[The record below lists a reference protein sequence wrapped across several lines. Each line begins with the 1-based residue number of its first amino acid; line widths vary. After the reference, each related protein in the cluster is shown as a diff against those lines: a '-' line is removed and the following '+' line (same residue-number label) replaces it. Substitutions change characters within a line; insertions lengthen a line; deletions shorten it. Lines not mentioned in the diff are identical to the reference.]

1 MDELLSL
8 FDCDDNNNTHEEET
22 YNNNYRDQTSSL
34 TTFVDAASS
43 SIQQSSSVRNHSSQQ
58 QQQQQQRQNDPLT
71 GLRIVDRRTSHATL
85 LDIYSNFI
93 YAPCS
98 IVAAASR
105 NEWNTNYLI
114 SSANN
119 ADGGGKTQ
127 LATCGILTSD
137 VYSQISPKSGKAF
150 AILSLGSLTP
160 LSSSSSII
168 GIGGDNTVRPSITVF
183 LFGNLIGITCRYY

>member
-43 SIQQSSSVRNHSSQQ
+43 SIQQSSSVRNHSSR
-58 QQQQQQRQNDPLT
+58 QQQRQNDPLT

-85 LDIYSNFI
+85 LDIYSNYI

-98 IVAAASR
+98 VVAAASR

-114 SSANN
+114 SSANTE
-119 ADGGGKTQ
+119 GGGKT
-127 LATCGILTSD
+127 
-137 VYSQISPKSGKAF
+137 PH
-150 AILSLGSLTP
+150 
-160 LSSSSSII
+160 I
-168 GIGGDNTVRPSITVF
+168 GRIFTNITQVW
-183 LFGNLIGITCRYY
+183 